1 MHGGNPFTNT
11 QVLIC
16 PWQDSQHS
24 LTLLHKDF
32 PTAIRKHLRAISSCK
47 YQYTRKHRL
56 TAGPIAGIIHK
67 SGRRQIPQQQQ
78 SDQYGESGIGQT
90 RRATQKISCS
100 CQVQVDTIYSSTL
113 LSVFRFFEADWEYFN
128 IMCSFKDR
136 HFLFTNRTLP
146 IF

>member
-1 MHGGNPFTNT
+1 M
-11 QVLIC
+11 
-16 PWQDSQHS
+16 S
-24 LTLLHKDF
+24 LTRFTTFIDTSTQRFPHSNKKTFKSNFQLQVPVHKK
-32 PTAIRKHLRAISSCK
+32 T
-47 YQYTRKHRL
+47 QT

-78 SDQYGESGIGQT
+78 ADQYGESGIGQT

>member
-1 MHGGNPFTNT
+1 M
-11 QVLIC
+11 
-16 PWQDSQHS
+16 S
-24 LTLLHKDF
+24 LTRFTTFIDTSTQRF
-32 PTAIRKHLRAISSCK
+32 PHSNKKTFKSNFQL
-47 YQYTRKHRL
+47 QVPDRL

-78 SDQYGESGIGQT
+78 ADQYGESGIGQT